1 MSQPRCKHYAPKEP
15 GCKEYCT
22 NCKRGIG
29 IQCAE
34 HLTLL
39 KEYETSKKFKSID
52 MLMRSNRGVY
62 LD

>member
-15 GCKEYCT
+15 GLKENCV

-29 IQCAE
+29 IQCAD
-34 HLTLL
+34 HHTLL